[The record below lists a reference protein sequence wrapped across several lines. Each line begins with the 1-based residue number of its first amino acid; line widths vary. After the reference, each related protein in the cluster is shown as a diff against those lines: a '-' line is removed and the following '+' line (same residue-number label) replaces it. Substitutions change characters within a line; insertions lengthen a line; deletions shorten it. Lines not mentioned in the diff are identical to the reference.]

1 MVVVKNYPA
10 SAGDIKDMGLIPG
23 SEDPLEEGMATHFS
37 ILSWSIPW
45 TGESGKLWSI
55 GSQRVGP
62 NWNDLAR
69 MHIINFIFSS
79 PKTVFHGE
87 LVNST
92 NKHNEWLLY
101 KCILHIPHRKT
112 FPFWLGIASRHGV
125 LFTFVSDYLWLCPCH
140 YIWESTCMVDVKP
153 EWWPFQK

>member
-1 MVVVKNYPA
+1 MKFKVLQSMGSQRVRRGWVTELNWCPD
-10 SAGDIKDMGLIPG
+10 SGLPWWLICLNNWHLGLIPG

-125 LFTFVSDYLWLCPCH
+125 LFTFKLC
-140 YIWESTCMVDVKP
+140 VA
-153 EWWPFQK
+153 